1 MRERRSKR
9 SLDPTGILFQDRA
22 FCFTGKLAD
31 LKRSQ
36 AAEAVRAR
44 RGLSVDVVNASLDY
58 LVVGSIPSTGWKHG
72 SYGTKIEKALE
83 LTIAGGRPALVPED
97 VFMRALVLVPAE
109 QSGAIDAKML
119 VCSCEFVAAGARAFD
134 GERLLAVLTDYRER
148 WRGHLSIRHFP
159 VFARRGMY
167 DDENLDGVPDDWSI
181 YLCRLIAQR
190 PLGEDGTDAASAL
203 ESDLRAVKGIQRVS
217 FSFIERT
224 EGTASYAKLLRD
236 MPEELRIPGL

>member
-1 MRERRSKR
+1 MKERRSKR
-9 SLDPTGILFQDRA
+9 SLDPSAILFPERT

-31 LKRSQ
+31 FKRSQ

-58 LVVGSIPSTGWKHG
+58 LVIGSIPSTGWKHG

-83 LTIAGGRPALVPED
+83 LTSSGSRPALVPED
-97 VFMRALVLVPAE
+97 VFVRALVLTPAE

-119 VCSCEFVAAGARAFD
+119 VCSFEFVAAGARAFD
-134 GERLLAVLTDYRER
+134 GDGLLAVLSGYRER
-148 WRGHLSIRHFP
+148 LQGHLSIRSFP

-167 DDENLDGVPDDWSI
+167 DDENLDDVPADWSI
-181 YLCRLIAQR
+181 YLCRLISQR
-190 PLGEDGTDAASAL
+190 PLNEDARSVTSAL
-203 ESDLRAVKGIQRVS
+203 EGDLKRVGGVERAA
-217 FSFIERT
+217 FTWIERA
-224 EGTASYAKLLRD
+224 EGTASYAKLLKD